1 VGFLRKLASQTILYG
16 LSTILGRFIN
26 FLLILPQIKHL
37 KNVEDYGLV
46 TNAYAGIAFFNI
58 LLTYGMETSYFYF
71 IRQGQSEEKVF
82 ANTQKSLIL
91 STLSFSFLSVVF
103 ISLFLSQTGTGF
115 SSADFYFILM
125 ILVLDTLQ
133 VIPFAKLRFQEKAL
147 KFSVIKLLNI
157 LIIVALNYWFLID
170 APQWMNGYSQL
181 SKILLANVFGS
192 MASFILLLDQMFN
205 FKTKIDVS
213 FIKTMLKY
221 SSPLL
226 IVGFAGIINETL
238 DRLFLGILLPSKE
251 GNFQSGIYGAFYKIT
266 MVMTMFVQSYRFAA
280 EPLFFKEK
288 EASDSRKVYALSLYW
303 FTSVCSLIF
312 LICSLF
318 KSELSHLFI
327 SNPDFFK
334 DDKGLMIVPILLLA
348 NLFLGIYYNLSI
360 WYKLSNNSKYGAY
373 ISVIGAMLTVV
384 LNIVLIPIYGFQAC
398 AVITLLVYF
407 TMCSITYVLGQKHYN
422 IPYQLSKLLFLIVAS
437 VCLYV
442 LGIKCQN
449 LVKTNIYLVD
459 IGLVIVMIVL
469 IFILQ
474 PKRKKLNFAKH

>member
-1 VGFLRKLASQTILYG
+1 M
-16 LSTILGRFIN
+16 
-26 FLLILPQIKHL
+26 ILPQIKHL

-71 IRQGQSEEKVF
+71 IRQGQKEEKVF
-82 ANTQKSLIL
+82 ANTQKSLLL
-91 STLSFSFLSVVF
+91 STLTFSFISV
-103 ISLFLSQTGTGF
+103 IAITLFLTNTGTGF
-115 SSADFYFILM
+115 TATDFYFILM

-133 VIPFAKLRFQEKAL
+133 VVPFAKLRFQEKAL

-170 APQWMNGYSQL
+170 APQWMGGYSQL

-192 MASFILLLDQMFN
+192 LASFVLLADQMFN
-205 FKTKIDVS
+205 FKEKLDINFV
-213 FIKTMLKY
+213 KTMLKY

-238 DRLFLGILLPSKE
+238 DRLFLGVLLPSKE
-251 GNFQSGIYGAFYKIT
+251 GNYQSGIYGAFYKIT

-280 EPLFFKEK
+280 EPLFFREK
-288 EASDSRKVYALSLYW
+288 EGNDSRKVYALSLYW
-303 FTSVCSLIF
+303 FTAVCSVIF
-312 LICSLF
+312 LTCSLF

-360 WYKLSNNSKYGAY
+360 WYKLSNNSKFGAY
-373 ISVIGAMLTVV
+373 ISTFGAFLTIV
-384 LNIVLIPIYGFQAC
+384 LNILFIPVYGFQAC

-407 TMCSITYVLGQKHYN
+407 TMCTITYILGQKHYN
-422 IPYQLSKLLFLIVAS
+422 IPYQLSKVLFLIIAS
-437 VCLYV
+437 IGLYI
-442 LGIKCQN
+442 LSLKCQN
-449 LVKTNIYLVD
+449 FVRTNIYLVD
-459 IGLVIVMIVL
+459 IGLVIVLIVL

-474 PKRKKLNFAKH
+474 PKRKKLNFAKP